1 MEEQQTCG
9 KGLAEHSALPRAA
22 GALIDALAENLEV
35 HLEALD
41 REDDAARAEHDAYTS
56 LAARHRAIAG
66 ALRSASD
73 EMSGYRDLP
82 MAPHDMAVMTSPRV
96 GEAFARLVAAER
108 ELAAVLETSI
118 RRHEAMLAGD

>member
-22 GALIDALAENLEV
+22 GTLIDALAENLEL

-41 REDDAARAEHDAYTS
+41 RANDAARAEHDAYTS
-56 LAARHRAIAG
+56 LAARHRAIA
-66 ALRSASD
+66 ADLRSVSE
-73 EMSGYRDLP
+73 EMAGYRDLP
-82 MAPHDMAVMTSPRV
+82 MAPHDMAVMTSPRL

-108 ELAAVLETSI
+108 ELAAVLDAAIT
-118 RRHEAMLAGD
+118 RHEAMLEGD

>member
-1 MEEQQTCG
+1 VEEQQTCG

-56 LAARHRAIAG
+56 VAARHRAIA
-66 ALRSASD
+66 AELRSVSE
-73 EMSGYRDLP
+73 EMAGYRDLP
-82 MAPHDMAVMTSPRV
+82 MAPHDMAVIASPPV
-96 GEAFARLVAAER
+96 GEALARFVAAER
-108 ELAAVLETSI
+108 ELAAVLEASI
-118 RRHEAMLAGD
+118 RSHEAMLSGD